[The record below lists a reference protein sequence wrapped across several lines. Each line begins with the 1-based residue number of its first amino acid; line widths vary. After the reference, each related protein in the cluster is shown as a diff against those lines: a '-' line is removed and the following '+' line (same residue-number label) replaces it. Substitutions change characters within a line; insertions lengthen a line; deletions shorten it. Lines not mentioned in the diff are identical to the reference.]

1 MVGQSIRE
9 SSGWMDV
16 DKITGNAPN
25 WINLYERLYRIKLR
39 WQKWLIWF
47 NLRAS
52 ESIWVFRGRRRDP
65 GPSNPRL
72 RQSCGLCQLL
82 IACEHSYVAD
92 ALRKMEGLGSAL
104 ELHIRSRKFSEKLK
118 ISLMD
123 AVGVSCCYPWNLW
136 NLFLKIGRI
145 QKLSELKFLFQKSN
159 SRASYTPDISRLQ
172 SEIFPFHRR
181 PRNSLATF
189 NELHVSFPEKRKII
203 KYSLPALPQKPTP

>member
-16 DKITGNAPN
+16 DKITGKAPN

-82 IACEHSYVAD
+82 IACEHSQWTRYGGWRDSESFRIA
-92 ALRKMEGLGSAL
+92 
-104 ELHIRSRKFSEKLK
+104 HTRSRKFSEKLK

-123 AVGVSCCYPWNLW
+123 AVGVSCCWPCDSYLNSFPQNPKNSKSFVLNWSSCFKKVIRENLQ
-136 NLFLKIGRI
+136 LPASADSDVKVFSFIGGRKI
-145 QKLSELKFLFQKSN
+145 LSPLLMSC
-159 SRASYTPDISRLQ
+159 T
-172 SEIFPFHRR
+172 FPFRR
-181 PRNSLATF
+181 NGKS
-189 NELHVSFPEKRKII
+189 
-203 KYSLPALPQKPTP
+203 